1 MILKIERYWGPW
13 EKDPKGWWLLDDI
26 RKISH
31 QLYKDRSFAQDFA
44 DIDADI
50 ILLDYEGYLKN
61 MNNEGYLQN
70 MSIGKGTPEG
80 RDVIKL
86 VCRLSNGNEFIVL
99 FDTIAYILNDNG
111 KTIEKLVANYR

>member
-1 MILKIERYWGPW
+1 MILKIERYYGPA
-13 EKDPKGWWLLDDI
+13 KDDPDCWWMLDDI

-31 QLYKDRSFAQDFA
+31 YKYKNHPFNQDFS

-50 ILLDYEGYLKN
+50 FLLDYEEYLKK
-61 MNNEGYLQN
+61 MNNGQP
-70 MSIGKGTPEG
+70 S

-86 VCRLSNGNEFIVL
+86 VCRVSNGNEFIVL
-99 FDTIAYILNDNG
+99 FDTIAYLCNDEG

>member
-1 MILKIERYWGPW
+1 M
-13 EKDPKGWWLLDDI
+13 LDDI

-31 QLYKDRSFAQDFA
+31 YKYKDHPFNKDFA

-50 ILLDYEGYLKN
+50 FFLDYEDYLKKMGN
-61 MNNEGYLQN
+61 AQ
-70 MSIGKGTPEG
+70 SG

-86 VCRLSNGNEFIVL
+86 VCRLSNGDEFVVT
-99 FDTIAYILNDNG
+99 FDTIAYILNDSG

>member
-1 MILKIERYWGPW
+1 MILKIERYYGSA
-13 EKDPKGWWLLDDI
+13 KDDPNCWWMLDDI

-31 QLYKDRSFAQDFA
+31 YKYKNHPFGQDFE
-44 DIDADI
+44 DLDANI
-50 ILLDYEGYLKN
+50 FMLDYEEYLKKMN
-61 MNNEGYLQN
+61 MGQ
-70 MSIGKGTPEG
+70 SG

-86 VCRLSNGNEFIVL
+86 VCRMSDDREYIVL

>member
-1 MILKIERYWGPW
+1 MILKIERYWGPA
-13 EKDPKGWWLLDDI
+13 EDDPNCWWLLDDI

-31 QLYKDRSFAQDFA
+31 YRHKNVPFNQVWEFDP
-44 DIDADI
+44 DIS
-50 ILLDYEGYLKN
+50 LLDFEAYLDKMGN
-61 MNNEGYLQN
+61 GQPN
-70 MSIGKGTPEG
+70 

-86 VCRLSNGNEFIVL
+86 VCRLANGSEFIVL